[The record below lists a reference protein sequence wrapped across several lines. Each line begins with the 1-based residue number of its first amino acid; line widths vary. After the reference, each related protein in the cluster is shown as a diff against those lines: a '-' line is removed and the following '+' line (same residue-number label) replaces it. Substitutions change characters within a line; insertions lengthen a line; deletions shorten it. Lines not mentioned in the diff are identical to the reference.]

1 MTSPVIG
8 MIYSLLPSV
17 DVRRY
22 RLEGPVPAAPTPVV
36 FRAGNSVMKVVDQG
50 GLILVVSR
58 TFNSQ
63 DVLFRVTQRK
73 RHLAHVD

>member
-1 MTSPVIG
+1 M
-8 MIYSLLPSV
+8 MYYYLLPFV

-36 FRAGNSVMKVVDQG
+36 FRAGDSVMKVVDQG
-50 GLILVVSR
+50 RLILVVRSS
-58 TFNSQ
+58 NSQ

>member
-1 MTSPVIG
+1 MVIG
-8 MIYSLLPSV
+8 MMYSLLPSV

-36 FRAGNSVMKVVDQG
+36 FRAGDSVMKVVDQG
-50 GLILVVSR
+50 RLILVVRSS
-58 TFNSQ
+58 NSQ

-73 RHLAHVD
+73 RHVAYVD